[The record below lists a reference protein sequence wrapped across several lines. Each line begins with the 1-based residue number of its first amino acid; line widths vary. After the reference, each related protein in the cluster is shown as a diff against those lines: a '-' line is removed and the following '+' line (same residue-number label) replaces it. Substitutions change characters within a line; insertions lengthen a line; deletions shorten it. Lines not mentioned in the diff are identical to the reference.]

1 MPTLEAEQLEIESLP
16 ERSPLGKACKKYLDL
31 KEKMKDIQEDI
42 REAAGDVMSLMRD
55 KEGDPSVRFNGW
67 EFEIDTPEMKLVCH
81 ALKGKPESLRKAA

>member
-1 MPTLEAEQLEIESLP
+1 
-16 ERSPLGKACKKYLDL
+16 
-31 KEKMKDIQEDI
+31 
-42 REAAGDVMSLMRD
+42 MSLMRD